1 MRSEKEMYDLILDIA
16 KRDER
21 IRAVYMNG
29 SRANPNIKKDIFQD
43 YDIVYV
49 VTETKTFIE
58 DKKWTSNFGELIIF
72 QEPDKLD
79 KMQGINIDFNNGY
92 TYLMQ
97 FTDGNRIDLHLQPI
111 NMLTEEYNKDKLV
124 VQLLDKDNIL
134 PEVKPA
140 SDEDYWIKKPSYEEY
155 FSECNNFWWVA
166 LYCAKGLWRKEILY
180 SIDVMNNYVRDGLIT
195 MIKWK
200 VGIETNFKVSIG
212 KSNKFLKE
220 YIDKELWDK
229 LMSTFNMSDYNSSWT
244 ALFITC
250 ELFEEVAY
258 SVSKQLGYEY
268 NYDEAQRSFNFI
280 KHIKELPDDALEIY

>member
-1 MRSEKEMYDLILDIA
+1 MRSEKEMYDLILDMA
-16 KRDER
+16 RKDER

-29 SRANPNIKKDIFQD
+29 SRANSNIKKDIFQD

-58 DKKWTSNFGELIIF
+58 DNKWTSNFGEPIIF

-79 KMQGINIDFNNGY
+79 KMQGMNVDFNNGY

-97 FTDGNRIDLHLQPI
+97 FTDGNRIDLHLQPL
-111 NMLTEEYNKDKLV
+111 NMVNEEYNKDKLV
-124 VQLLDKDNIL
+124 VQLLDKDGIL
-134 PEVKPA
+134 PEAKPA
-140 SDEDYWIKKPSYEEY
+140 TDEDYWIKKPSYEEY
-155 FSECNNFWWVA
+155 FSECNDFWWVA
-166 LYCAKGLWRKEILY
+166 PYCAKGLWRKEILY
-180 SIDVMNNYVRDGLIT
+180 SIDVMNSCVREGLIT

-200 VGIETNFKVSIG
+200 VGIETDFKVSIG

-229 LMSTFNMSDYNSSWT
+229 LMITFNMSDYHSAWT

-250 ELFEEVAY
+250 ELFEEVACNIA
-258 SVSKQLGYEY
+258 KELGYEY
-268 NYDEAQRSFNFI
+268 NYDEAQRSFEFI
-280 KHIKELPDDALEIY
+280 KHIKQLPDDALEIY

>member
-58 DKKWTSNFGELIIF
+58 DKKWTSNFGAPIIF

-166 LYCAKGLWRKEILY
+166 PYCAKGLWRKEILY

-250 ELFEEVAY
+250 EVAY

>member
-1 MRSEKEMYDLILDIA
+1 M
-16 KRDER
+16 
-21 IRAVYMNG
+21 
-29 SRANPNIKKDIFQD
+29 
-43 YDIVYV
+43 

-58 DKKWTSNFGELIIF
+58 DKKWTSNFGEPIIF

-166 LYCAKGLWRKEILY
+166 PYCAKGLWRKEILY
-180 SIDVMNNYVRDGLIT
+180 SIGVMNNYVRDGLIT

>member
-58 DKKWTSNFGELIIF
+58 DKKWTSNFGEPIIF

-97 FTDGNRIDLHLQPI
+97 FTDGDRIDLHLQPI

-166 LYCAKGLWRKEILY
+166 PYCAKGLWRKEILY

>member
-49 VTETKTFIE
+49 VTETKIFIE
-58 DKKWTSNFGELIIF
+58 DKKWTSNFGEPIIF

-166 LYCAKGLWRKEILY
+166 PYCAKGLWRKEILY

>member
-1 MRSEKEMYDLILDIA
+1 MYLLKKIKTINTKGFTMSNLTRKEQCEIICKHLKHNGDDL
-16 KRDER
+16 DETVM
-21 IRAVYMNG
+21 ISSVWDALKEIESKTNKISIDSKKVDVN
-29 SRANPNIKKDIFQD
+29 NKNI
-43 YDIVYV
+43 
-49 VTETKTFIE
+49 
-58 DKKWTSNFGELIIF
+58 ELIN
-72 QEPDKLD
+72 DYLD
-79 KMQGINIDFNNGY
+79 LLNGR
-92 TYLMQ
+92 
-97 FTDGNRIDLHLQPI
+97 N
-111 NMLTEEYNKDKLV
+111 EYNIEYI
-124 VQLLDKDNIL
+124 LDKDNIL

-166 LYCAKGLWRKEILY
+166 PYCAKGLWRKEILY
-180 SIDVMNNYVRDGLIT
+180 SIGVMNNYVRDGLIT